1 MLAQVIL
8 TFPATKLLQATTF
21 HFEIKSNG
29 FNPLDIHRSNP
40 IEAYI
45 SN

>member
-8 TFPATKLLQATTF
+8 TFPATTF
-21 HFEIKSNG
+21 HFEIQSNA
-29 FNPLDIHRSNP
+29 FNPLESRGIHRSNP